1 MMSESQGPPPFDPV
15 RLCVKCGDLASS
27 EYRSEYNRIKRT
39 CKTCGYSWM
48 ELPIDFHN
56 PSDKGKR
63 LKGGMEKRKSSKK

>member
-1 MMSESQGPPPFDPV
+1 MTSENQGVPPFDPV
-15 RLCVKCGDLASS
+15 RLCVKCGDLAAS

-56 PSDKGKR
+56 PGDKGITK
-63 LKGGMEKRKSSKK
+63 